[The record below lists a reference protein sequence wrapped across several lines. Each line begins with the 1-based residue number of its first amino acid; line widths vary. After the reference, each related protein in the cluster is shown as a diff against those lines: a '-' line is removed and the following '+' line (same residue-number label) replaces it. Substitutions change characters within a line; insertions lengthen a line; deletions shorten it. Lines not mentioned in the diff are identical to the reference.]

1 MLSPRYVYPTTFIPK
16 ELRAY
21 CLLMLKASFQAPRRS
36 WVRNEVA
43 KITRVVR
50 VVRLRG
56 VRGVRVVRLRG
67 WDCSLLSHLVLDT
80 SCPHPDSSL
89 HGTVP
94 SYRHTEFP
102 REREKNT
109 VLPPSNYQIIP
120 KMRKN

>member
-1 MLSPRYVYPTTFIPK
+1 MPA
-16 ELRAY
+16 RAEGFVSGSTPEF
-21 CLLMLKASFQAPRRS
+21 K
-36 WVRNEVA
+36 WVKNEVA
-43 KITRVVR
+43 KIASP
-50 VVRLRG
+50 
-56 VRGVRVVRLRG
+56 RGVRVVRLRG

-102 REREKNT
+102 TEREKNT